1 MTFKLES
8 QAGRDVR
15 RFSTQST
22 AEKPAPWRDS
32 WRVSEPSQSAS
43 SEDRAG
49 LDGRVGWVEQKS
61 TAYETTGQTGSKVL
75 VDASGGASARGL
87 TPSVRSDPYE
97 SPTRPRQWAKEDR
110 SGEATTPHPRAD
122 HPQAARGRA
131 DAGRGPH
138 DRGGREGARGLRE
151 HLAPLAKPVR
161 RDEGVRRQG
170 AARAAAPERD
180 PEADRRRQGVA
191 SHPPGEIVRA

>member
-1 MTFKLES
+1 V
-8 QAGRDVR
+8 DVR

-75 VDASGGASARGL
+75 VDASGGASARL
-87 TPSVRSDPYE
+87 
-97 SPTRPRQWAKEDR
+97 
-110 SGEATTPHPRAD
+110 
-122 HPQAARGRA
+122 
-131 DAGRGPH
+131 
-138 DRGGREGARGLRE
+138 
-151 HLAPLAKPVR
+151 
-161 RDEGVRRQG
+161 
-170 AARAAAPERD
+170 
-180 PEADRRRQGVA
+180 
-191 SHPPGEIVRA
+191 